1 MTTVTN
7 MDTYETRQVQSG
19 YLAAMKRYDG
29 DAKAAAASYGDD
41 VKLMI
46 GRNAD
51 YWDGLGLIRLY
62 TRIAVRLAC
71 ESASI

>member
-1 MTTVTN
+1 
-7 MDTYETRQVQSG
+7 
-19 YLAAMKRYDG
+19 MKRYDG